1 MSPPRTSA
9 VVSNRASALGRIFH
23 LAHVLAQVGPD
34 VAQHT
39 PYLDR
44 VVTRIA
50 LSVPLSAYRSQRTAL
65 GSHAQKSSFR
75 RLSVSR
81 LSAPRSLA
89 QVVRKPSGGEPGDFF
104 KFSRLLK
111 EVGRP
116 GHDFEPLLRPYLLS
130 RLAVQADHGLVFPAD
145 DEQRRRYH
153 TGQRLP
159 RQIRASAARD
169 DCAHRIR
176 AFCRRDQRGPCPRA
190 GAEVADPEGLRVRLL
205 CQPVGGARQPVGEQ
219 PDVEPKVSRPEIYL
233 LLFGCEKVDKQ
244 GSKARFA

>member
-44 VVTRIA
+44 VVTRTA
-50 LSVPLSAYRSQRTAL
+50 LRVPLLVLT
-65 GSHAQKSSFR
+65 QKTSFR
-75 RLSVSR
+75 RLTVSR
-81 LSAPRSLA
+81 LSPPRSLA
-89 QVVRKPSGGEPGDFF
+89 QVARKPSGGEPGDFF

-130 RLAVQADHGLVFPAD
+130 RLTVHADHGLVFPAD

-159 RQIRASAARD
+159 RQIRASTARD

-190 GAEVADPEGLRVRLL
+190 GAEVADPEVLRVRLL

-219 PDVEPKVSRPEIYL
+219 PDIEPKAARPEIHR
-233 LLFGCEKVDKQ
+233 LLFGCEEVDKQ
-244 GSKARFA
+244 GSKPRFA